1 MIFKQLFEKETST
14 YTYLLAD
21 PITKEAVI
29 IDPVV
34 EMVER
39 DLKLV
44 DELGLNLIYTLDTHV
59 HADHITGSGLLRDKT
74 GAQSVVS
81 NAANVEC
88 ADIAANDGDRL
99 YFGSYSIEVRST
111 PGHTDGCVSYIV
123 ENPDKTYA
131 FTGDALLIR
140 GSGRTDFQQGDA
152 MTLYRS
158 VNQKIFTLPDNTVIY
173 PGHDYRGHTSSTV
186 AEEKA
191 HNPRLNTQIS
201 ESQFVDIMDN
211 LQLGLPKK
219 LDIAVP
225 ANQACGRSEKE
236 EEESIERV
244 QELWPSEVKDLAT
257 YHIIDVRQPE
267 EFDGPEGHIDGAKLV
282 PLANVPTEA
291 ANWASDDRFLVVCRS
306 GARAGSACNYLVQ
319 NGFQDVTNLRGGMM
333 AWQEASSSTVTG
345 VQR

>member
-39 DLKLV
+39 DLKLI

-111 PGHTDGCVSYIV
+111 PGHTDGCLSYIV
-123 ENPDKTYA
+123 ENPNKTYA

-158 VNQKIFTLPDNTVIY
+158 VNQKIFTLPDNTMIY

-201 ESQFVDIMDN
+201 ESKFVDIMDN
-211 LQLGLPKK
+211 LQLGLPQKI
-219 LDIAVP
+219 DVAVP
-225 ANQACGRSEKE
+225 ANQACGVSEKE
-236 EEESIERV
+236 EEESIKTV
-244 QELWPSEVKDLAT
+244 QELWPSEIKKLSD
-257 YHIIDVRQPE
+257 YRIIDVRQPE
-267 EFDGPEGHIDGAKLV
+267 EFHSPQGHIDGAKLV
-282 PLANVPTEA
+282 PLATVPTEA
-291 ANWASDDRFLVVCRS
+291 ANWSPDDKFLVVCRS
-306 GARAGSACNYLVQ
+306 GGRAGSACNYLVQ

>member
-39 DLKLV
+39 DLKLI

-81 NAANVEC
+81 EVANVEC
-88 ADIAANDGDRL
+88 ADIAANDGERL
-99 YFGSYSIEVRST
+99 YFGSYNIEVRST

-123 ENPDKTYA
+123 EDSGKTYA
-131 FTGDALLIR
+131 FTGDALFIR
-140 GSGRTDFQQGDA
+140 GTGRTDFQQGDA

-158 VNQKIFTLPDNTVIY
+158 VYQKIFTLPDNTLVY
-173 PGHDYRGHTSSTV
+173 PGHDYKGHTSSTV

-191 HNPRLNTQIS
+191 HNPRLNTRMS
-201 ESQFVDIMDN
+201 EKQFVEIMDN
-211 LQLGLPKK
+211 LQLDLPRKIDVA
-219 LDIAVP
+219 LP
-225 ANQACGRSEKE
+225 ANQACGLPEKE
-236 EEESIERV
+236 EESSIKTV
-244 QELWPSEVKDLAT
+244 QEVWPSEIRTLSN
-257 YHIIDVRQPE
+257 YRIIDVRQPE
-267 EFDGPEGHIDGAKLV
+267 EFHGPQGHIDGAKMV
-282 PLANVPTEA
+282 PLATVPTEA
-291 ANWASDDRFLVVCRS
+291 ANWSPDDKILVVCRS
-306 GARAGSACNYLVQ
+306 GARSGGACNYLVQ

-333 AWQEASSSTVTG
+333 AWQDASSNTVAG